1 MTEQLELVLHKYD
14 LELTIDEQTQIQDT
28 ISYYC
33 DSNQSWMVDDE
44 EGIEANKIADQILDL
59 PFSSHQTKV
68 IKFTDKQMDVL
79 ISAMSEY
86 QNLWRYGNDEGVKLG
101 IINEFDGSLAG
112 ILGDIDSKIKEVM

>member
-1 MTEQLELVLHKYD
+1 MNQQLDLVLHTYD

-28 ISYYC
+28 IIYYC

-86 QNLWRYGNDEGVKLG
+86 QNLWKYGDDKGVKLG

-112 ILGDIDSKIKEVM
+112 ILGDIDKKIEEVI

>member
-1 MTEQLELVLHKYD
+1 MNQQLDLVLHTSD

-28 ISYYC
+28 IGFYC
-33 DSNQSWMVDDE
+33 YSNELWMEEDE
-44 EGIEANKIADQILDL
+44 EGIKEEKIANQILDL

-86 QNLWRYGNDEGVKLG
+86 QNLWKYGDDKGVKLG

-112 ILGDIDSKIKEVM
+112 ILGDIDKKIEEVI

>member
-1 MTEQLELVLHKYD
+1 MNKQLDLVLHTYD

-28 ISYYC
+28 ICYYI

-86 QNLWRYGNDEGVKLG
+86 QNLWRYGDDEGVRLG
-101 IINEFDGSLAG
+101 IVNEDGSLAG
-112 ILGDIDSKIKEVM
+112 ILGDID

>member
-1 MTEQLELVLHKYD
+1 MNQQLDLVLHTYD

-28 ISYYC
+28 IGYYC
-33 DSNQSWMVDDE
+33 YSNQLWMEEDE
-44 EGIEANKIADQILDL
+44 EGIKEEEIANQILDL

-86 QNLWRYGNDEGVKLG
+86 QNLWNEGDDEGVRLG
-101 IINEFDGSLAG
+101 IVNEDGSLAG
-112 ILGDIDSKIKEVM
+112 ILGDIDSKIEEVM

>member
-1 MTEQLELVLHKYD
+1 MNQQLDLVLHTYD

-28 ISYYC
+28 IEFYC
-33 DSNQSWMVDDE
+33 YSNELWMEEDE
-44 EGIEANKIADQILDL
+44 EGIKEEKIANQILDL

-86 QNLWRYGNDEGVKLG
+86 QDLWRYGDDEGVRLG
-101 IINEFDGSLAG
+101 IVNEDGSLAG
-112 ILGDIDSKIKEVM
+112 ILGDIDSKIEEVM

>member
-1 MTEQLELVLHKYD
+1 MNQQLDLVLHTYD

-28 ISYYC
+28 IEFYC
-33 DSNQSWMVDDE
+33 YSNELWMEEDE
-44 EGIEANKIADQILDL
+44 EGIKEEKIANQILDL

-86 QNLWRYGNDEGVKLG
+86 QNLWKYGDDKGVKLG

-112 ILGDIDSKIKEVM
+112 ILGDIDKKIEEVM

>member
-1 MTEQLELVLHKYD
+1 MNQQLDLVLHTYD

-28 ISYYC
+28 ICYYI

-86 QNLWRYGNDEGVKLG
+86 QNLWRYGDVEGVRLG
-101 IINEFDGSLAG
+101 IVNEDGSLAG
-112 ILGDIDSKIKEVM
+112 ILGDIDSKIEEVM

>member
-1 MTEQLELVLHKYD
+1 MNQQLDLVLHTYY

-86 QNLWRYGNDEGVKLG
+86 QNLWRYGD
-101 IINEFDGSLAG
+101 D
-112 ILGDIDSKIKEVM
+112 

>member
-1 MTEQLELVLHKYD
+1 MNQQLDLVLHTYD

-28 ISYYC
+28 IGYYC
-33 DSNQSWMVDDE
+33 YSNQLWMEEDE
-44 EGIEANKIADQILDL
+44 EGIKEEEIANQILDL

-86 QNLWRYGNDEGVKLG
+86 QNLWNEGDDEGVRLG
-101 IINEFDGSLAG
+101 IVNEDGSLAG
-112 ILGDIDSKIKEVM
+112 ILGDIDKKIEEVM

>member
-1 MTEQLELVLHKYD
+1 MNQQLDLVLHTYD

-28 ISYYC
+28 IEFYC
-33 DSNQSWMVDDE
+33 YSNELWMEEDE
-44 EGIEANKIADQILDL
+44 EGIKEEKIANQILDL

-86 QNLWRYGNDEGVKLG
+86 QNLWRYGNDEGVRLG
-101 IINEFDGSLAG
+101 IVNEDGSLAG
-112 ILGDIDSKIKEVM
+112 ILGDIDKKIEALI

>member
-1 MTEQLELVLHKYD
+1 MNQQLDLVLHTYD

-28 ISYYC
+28 IGFYC
-33 DSNQSWMVDDE
+33 YSNQLWMEEDE
-44 EGIEANKIADQILDL
+44 EGIKEEEIANQILDL

-86 QNLWRYGNDEGVKLG
+86 QNLWKYGDDEGVRLG
-101 IINEFDGSLAG
+101 IVNKDGSLAE
-112 ILGDIDSKIKEVM
+112 ILGDIDAKIEEVM

>member
-1 MTEQLELVLHKYD
+1 MNQQLDLVLHTYY

-86 QNLWRYGNDEGVKLG
+86 QNLWRYGDDEGVRLG
-101 IINEFDGSLAG
+101 IVNEDGSLAR
-112 ILGDIDSKIKEVM
+112 ILGDIDSKIEEVM

>member
-1 MTEQLELVLHKYD
+1 MNQQLDLVLHTYD

-86 QNLWRYGNDEGVKLG
+86 QNLWKYGDDKGVKLG

-112 ILGDIDSKIKEVM
+112 ILGDIDKKIEEVI

>member
-1 MTEQLELVLHKYD
+1 MNQQLDLVLHTYD

-28 ISYYC
+28 ICYYT
-33 DSNQSWMVDDE
+33 DSNQSWMVEDQ
-44 EGIEANKIADQILDL
+44 EGIEAQKIEHQILDL

-86 QNLWRYGNDEGVKLG
+86 QNLWRYGDDEGVRLG
-101 IINEFDGSLAG
+101 IVNEDGSLAG
-112 ILGDIDSKIKEVM
+112 ILGDIDSKIEEVM

>member
-1 MTEQLELVLHKYD
+1 MNQQLDLVLHTYY

-86 QNLWRYGNDEGVKLG
+86 QNLWKYGDDKGVKLG

-112 ILGDIDSKIKEVM
+112 ILGDIDKKIEEVI

>member
-1 MTEQLELVLHKYD
+1 MNQQLDLVLHTYY

-86 QNLWRYGNDEGVKLG
+86 QNLWKYGDDKGVKLG

-112 ILGDIDSKIKEVM
+112 ILGDIDSKIEEVM

>member
-1 MTEQLELVLHKYD
+1 MNQQLDLVLHTYY

-86 QNLWRYGNDEGVKLG
+86 QNLWRYGDDEGVRLG
-101 IINEFDGSLAG
+101 ILNEDGSLAG
-112 ILGDIDSKIKEVM
+112 ILGDIDSKIEEVM

>member
-1 MTEQLELVLHKYD
+1 MKQQLDLVLHTYD

-28 ISYYC
+28 IGFYC
-33 DSNQSWMVDDE
+33 YSNELWMEEDE
-44 EGIEANKIADQILDL
+44 EGIKEEKIANQILDL

-86 QNLWRYGNDEGVKLG
+86 QNLWKYGDDKGVKLG

-112 ILGDIDSKIKEVM
+112 ILGDIDKKIEEVM

>member
-1 MTEQLELVLHKYD
+1 MNQQLDLVLHTYD

-28 ISYYC
+28 ICYYC
-33 DSNQSWMVDDE
+33 DSNQSWMEEDE
-44 EGIEANKIADQILDL
+44 EGIKEEEIANQILDL

-86 QNLWRYGNDEGVKLG
+86 QDLWRYGDDEGVRLG
-101 IINEFDGSLAG
+101 IVNEDGSLAG
-112 ILGDIDSKIKEVM
+112 ILGDIDSKIEEVM

>member
-1 MTEQLELVLHKYD
+1 MNQQLDLVLHTYY

-28 ISYYC
+28 IGFYC
-33 DSNQSWMVDDE
+33 YSNELWMEEDE
-44 EGIEANKIADQILDL
+44 EGIKEEKIANQILDL

-86 QNLWRYGNDEGVKLG
+86 QNLWKYGDDKGVKLG

-112 ILGDIDSKIKEVM
+112 ILGDIDKKIEEVM

>member
-1 MTEQLELVLHKYD
+1 MNQQLDLVLHTYD

-28 ISYYC
+28 IGFYC
-33 DSNQSWMVDDE
+33 YSNQLWMEEDE
-44 EGIEANKIADQILDL
+44 EGIKEEKIANQILDL

-86 QNLWRYGNDEGVKLG
+86 QDLWRYGDDEGVRLG
-101 IINEFDGSLAG
+101 IVNEDGSLAG
-112 ILGDIDSKIKEVM
+112 ILGDIDSKIEEVM

>member
-1 MTEQLELVLHKYD
+1 MNQQLDLVLHTYY

-44 EGIEANKIADQILDL
+44 ERIEANKIADQILDL

-86 QNLWRYGNDEGVKLG
+86 QNLWRYGDDEGVRLG
-101 IINEFDGSLAG
+101 IVNEDGSLAG
-112 ILGDIDSKIKEVM
+112 ILGDIDSKIEEVM

>member
-1 MTEQLELVLHKYD
+1 MNQQLDLVLHTYD

-28 ISYYC
+28 IGFYC
-33 DSNQSWMVDDE
+33 YSNELWMEEDE
-44 EGIEANKIADQILDL
+44 EGIKEEKIANQILDL

-86 QNLWRYGNDEGVKLG
+86 QNLWKYGDDKGVKLG

-112 ILGDIDSKIKEVM
+112 ILGDIDKKIEEVI